1 MNPSRN
7 QAPSTPRILVVDDEA
22 QLLEAITPFLS
33 RSGFEVATA
42 DNGAMA
48 LEVLKE
54 FNADLIVLDVLMPG
68 IDGRELLRQLR
79 ASENWTP
86 IILLTQVGNATERAM
101 ALGEGADDYLNKP
114 YDPHELVA
122 RIQSVLR
129 RSQSGEA
136 TLATR
141 HELNSGALTFDRNSR
156 IATLDGERL
165 QLTPRANHLLEF
177 LLLHPNELLTRERIL
192 DAVWGWQFETGTR
205 SVDARIAELRKALKE
220 DSAHPRFIET
230 IPAEG
235 YRFLASTDSK

>member
-1 MNPSRN
+1 MNPPSN
-7 QAPSTPRILVVDDEA
+7 QVSSTPRLLVVDDEV
-22 QLLEAITPFLS
+22 QLLEAIALFLS
-33 RSGFEVATA
+33 RSGYEVATA

-54 FNADLIVLDVLMPG
+54 FEADLIVLDVLMPG

-129 RSQSGEA
+129 RSQSGVA
-136 TLATR
+136 PLATQQ
-141 HELNSGALTFDRNSR
+141 ELSAGSLKFDRNSR
-156 IATLDGERL
+156 IATLDL
-165 QLTPRANHLLEF
+165 SLIH
-177 LLLHPNELLTRERIL
+177 I
-192 DAVWGWQFETGTR
+192 
-205 SVDARIAELRKALKE
+205 
-220 DSAHPRFIET
+220 
-230 IPAEG
+230 
-235 YRFLASTDSK
+235 